1 MRATRNTDA
10 VRGYSRSLRPSVA
23 CGFQIPG
30 ACSRTTVP
38 AFQCRQVSAG
48 RLEHLSWSTQLPWH
62 MFLEHPLCV

>member
-10 VRGYSRSLRPSVA
+10 VRGYYRSLRPSLA
-23 CGFQIPG
+23 RRSQIPG
-30 ACSRTTVP
+30 ACSGTTAP
-38 AFQCRQVSAG
+38 SCQCRQASAG